1 MRTILSSKGQVVL
14 PAELRRQDDIRTGE
28 RFEIER
34 IDRGEYRL
42 TRMTRRRNAGLVNLL
57 LACPAK
63 GRFSPLDRTETT
75 DDVPA
80 PGRR

>member
-1 MRTILSSKGQVVL
+1 MTTTLSSKGQVVL
-14 PAELRRQDDIRTGE
+14 PAELRQQDDIRPGE
-28 RFEIER
+28 RFQIER

-42 TRMTRRRNAGLVNLL
+42 TRLTRRRNVGLVNLL

-63 GRFSPLDRTETT
+63 GRFRPMERSETT

-80 PGRR
+80 ARRR

>member
-1 MRTILSSKGQVVL
+1 MTTTLSSKGQVVL
-14 PAELRRQDDIRTGE
+14 PAELRRKDDIRPGE

-42 TRMTRRRNAGLVNLL
+42 TRLTRCRNAGLVNLL

-63 GRFSPLDRTETT
+63 GRFRPLARTETT
-75 DDVPA
+75 DDVPT

>member
-1 MRTILSSKGQVVL
+1 MTTVLSSKGQLVL
-14 PAELRRQDDIRTGE
+14 PAELRRKDDIRPGE

-42 TRMTRRRNAGLVNLL
+42 TRTTRRRNAGLVSLL

-63 GRFSPLDRTETT
+63 GRFRPLDRTETT
-75 DDVPA
+75 DDVPT